1 VGACSYRDLA
11 GGALLMAL
19 IAGEAAE
26 LFEAEPVAAT
36 AARLMAVLRSIFAPQ
51 GIRVPDPVQVRLAV
65 CALYLREERE
75 TANVLSGLLVEAK

>member
-1 VGACSYRDLA
+1 MG
-11 GGALLMAL
+11 
-19 IAGEAAE
+19 
-26 LFEAEPVAAT
+26 
-36 AARLMAVLRSIFAPQ
+36 VLRSIFAPQ